1 METLNL
7 QNNNVKAVTEAMN
20 AVLDL
25 DDGDYEFD
33 TLLGPVVIRK
43 STAPS
48 GSTRR
53 NFYLNGSRIKITD
66 LRAALRDA
74 EKNPPETSTSTTNK
88 EKEKEPEL
96 LSAKQLIKKYK
107 KKKLLKVLPES
118 GLLKKKKMAKLID
131 SIEKIAPK
139 KVPGHEILTA
149 IHAVKDNV
157 KAEKIVALFDLL

>member
-33 TLLGPVVIRK
+33 TLLGPAVIRK

-74 EKNPPETSTSTTNK
+74 EKNPPETSTTNK
-88 EKEKEPEL
+88 EKDKEPEQL

-139 KVPGHEILTA
+139 KIQGHEILAA

-157 KAEKIVALFDLL
+157 KTKKIVALFDLL

>member
-20 AVLDL
+20 AVLEL
-25 DDGDYEFD
+25 EDGDYEFD

-53 NFYLNGSRIKITD
+53 NFYLNGSRSKIVD

-74 EKNPPETSTSTTNK
+74 EKNPPETSTTK
-88 EKEKEPEL
+88 ENDKEPKL
-96 LSAKQLIKKYK
+96 LTAKQLDKKYK

-118 GLLKKKKMAKLID
+118 GLLKKKKLAKLIA
-131 SIEKIAPK
+131 SIEKLAPK
-139 KVPGHEILTA
+139 KVSGNEILTA
-149 IHAVKDNV
+149 ISAVKEDV
-157 KAEKIVALFDLL
+157 TAEKIAALFDLL